1 MPKFVTSQNIE
12 IDLQLAS
19 LGERI
24 VAYIIDAVIIIVFI
38 ILCSIAIT
46 WAQAPDELFYV
57 VAILFMFHTLFFET
71 FFHGQTIGKKAM
83 SIRVVK
89 MDGTP
94 AGLGNY
100 LLRWILRLVDIYLM
114 SGGVAVISIIASQN
128 GQRLGDL
135 AAGTIVIKMQP
146 VVTNAD
152 LVFKFNENHVVT
164 YPGVKVLNDR
174 QIEIIRI
181 ALDMKKEALNA
192 DAVRLT
198 AEKIK
203 ELMSVESD
211 MPDVKFLYTVIADY
225 EYLAGKEG

>member
-1 MPKFVTSQNIE
+1 
-12 IDLQLAS
+12 
-19 LGERI
+19 
-24 VAYIIDAVIIIVFI
+24 
-38 ILCSIAIT
+38 
-46 WAQAPDELFYV
+46 
-57 VAILFMFHTLFFET
+57 
-71 FFHGQTIGKKAM
+71 
-83 SIRVVK
+83 

-114 SGGVAVISIIASQN
+114 SGGVAVMSIIISQN
-128 GQRLGDL
+128 GQRLGDI

-152 LVFKFNENHVVT
+152 LVFKFNESHVVT

-181 ALDMKKEALNA
+181 ALDMKKESLNA

-203 ELMSVESD
+203 SLMSVESD